1 MSDKTPEN
9 YDSKICNPT
18 NSTIQHSILQISND
32 ALVLGNPQYMAFFT
46 HIQILSIEDILK
58 LIQIIQILRKA

>member
-1 MSDKTPEN
+1 MIQN
-9 YDSKICNPT
+9 ICNPT
-18 NSTIQHSILQISND
+18 NNIQHSILQISKD

-46 HIQILSIEDILK
+46 HIQILSIEDVLK